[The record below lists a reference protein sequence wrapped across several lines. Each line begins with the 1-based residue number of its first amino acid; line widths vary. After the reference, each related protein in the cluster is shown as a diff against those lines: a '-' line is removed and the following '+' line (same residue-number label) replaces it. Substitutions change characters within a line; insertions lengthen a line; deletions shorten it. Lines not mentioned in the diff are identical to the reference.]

1 MKAKKKIT
9 RLDVERVARLA
20 RLRLSEE
27 EKEEFR
33 RQLDE
38 ILLYMEK
45 LDELDTEDVEPLAH
59 ILSLRN
65 VLRKD
70 EVKPCLERDEVM
82 KNAPAHRHGLF
93 QVPPVIE

>member
-1 MKAKKKIT
+1 MTAKKKIT
-9 RLDVERVARLA
+9 RSDVERVARLA

-33 RQLDE
+33 QQLDE

-45 LDELDTEDVEPLAH
+45 LDKLDTEGVEPLAH
-59 ILSLRN
+59 ILPLHN

-70 EVKPCLERDEVM
+70 EVKPGLERDEVL
-82 KNAPAHRHGLF
+82 KNAPAHRYGLF